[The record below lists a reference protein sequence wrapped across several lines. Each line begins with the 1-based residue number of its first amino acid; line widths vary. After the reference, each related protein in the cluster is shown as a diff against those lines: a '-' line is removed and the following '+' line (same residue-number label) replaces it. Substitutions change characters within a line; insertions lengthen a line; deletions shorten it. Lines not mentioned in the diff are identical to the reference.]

1 MFISKTQTV
10 KMKNQG
16 FTLIEL
22 LVVVAILGV
31 LAVTSSQ
38 IVVSVLRSQNKSA
51 VENEVRQNGDFLIN
65 KFERD
70 VRNAQTI
77 SPTGT
82 TATTIELQQVGV
94 ASTIRWRCA
103 ATQIQRQVGSAA
115 WVDVVNTHPVTG
127 VRIDGACSFIITS
140 QEPHLVTFEFRLRQ
154 GASAPN
160 RAEFQISVPF
170 RTSVSVRGTN

>member
-51 VENEVRQNGDFLIN
+51 VENEVRQNGDLLIK

-70 VRNAQTI
+70 VRRAQSIASIPSGITLRPVGTGDTI
-77 SPTGT
+77 SWQCT
-82 TATTIELQQVGV
+82 
-94 ASTIRWRCA
+94 
-103 ATQIQRQVGSAA
+103 ATQIQRQVNVGP
-115 WVDVVNTHPVTG
+115 WQDVVNTDPVTG
-127 VRIDGACSFIITS
+127 VRRDGVCTFRVTS
-140 QEPHLVTFEFRLRQ
+140 LEPQLVTFDFTLRQ

-160 RAEFQISVPF
+160 RSEFRISVPF
-170 RTSVSVRGTN
+170 KTSVGVRGTN